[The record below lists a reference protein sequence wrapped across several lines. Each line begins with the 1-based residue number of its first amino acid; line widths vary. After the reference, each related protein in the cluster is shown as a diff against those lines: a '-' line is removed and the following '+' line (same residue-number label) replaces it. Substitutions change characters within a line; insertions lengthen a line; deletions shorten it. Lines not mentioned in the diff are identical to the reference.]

1 MNGFTWYTRKQ
12 DGKCTVQN
20 SGVTLEALSSSGD
33 TSDSYYGWIEEIW
46 ELDYVVLKIPVFS
59 CKWIENRHG
68 VRRDKDG
75 FTLVNFDRLG
85 YQHDPFILAKQAKQ
99 VFYVLDPA
107 DKHWHV
113 VLSGKRRIVG
123 VENVVDEGEYDQFDD
138 VPAFSTGIADVP
150 VDEGPD
156 PIYARHD
163 HQEEVVITKKKR
175 KRTTISD
182 SISPFFAHPAPKAQN
197 RLKQK
202 NKKK

>member
-1 MNGFTWYTRKQ
+1 M
-12 DGKCTVQN
+12 
-20 SGVTLEALSSSGD
+20 
-33 TSDSYYGWIEEIW
+33 
-46 ELDYVVLKIPVFS
+46 
-59 CKWIENRHG
+59 
-68 VRRDKDG
+68 
-75 FTLVNFDRLG
+75 VNFDRLG

-138 VPAFSTGIADVP
+138 VPAFSTGIADVT

-175 KRTTISD
+175 KR
-182 SISPFFAHPAPKAQN
+182 KA
-197 RLKQK
+197 R
-202 NKKK
+202 